1 MCVGDPLPCG
11 HCGKWNCHDPVCV
24 FALAVDQVHRRS
36 LEEFS
41 YRPTVAFEPESL
53 PDPFDKVEEDSVEP
67 KKKQHDAVNS
77 PSHYT
82 SGGIETIDAI
92 EAWGLD
98 RDFCLANAVKYISRA
113 GKKDPSK
120 TLEDLKK
127 ARWYLNRRIA
137 KLEEGK

>member
-1 MCVGDPLPCG
+1 MTGGPIPCR
-11 HCGKWNCHDPVCV
+11 HCGRYFCRDVACV
-24 FALAVDQVHRRS
+24 FADAVDQLHEYS
-36 LEEFS
+36 IEEIMSARPKS
-41 YRPTVAFEPESL
+41 YRPTVPFVGESL
-53 PDPFDKVEEDSVEP
+53 PDPYERVDEQK
-67 KKKQHDAVNS
+67 HDAVNS

-98 RDFCLANAVKYISRA
+98 KDFCLANAVKYISRA
-113 GKKDPSK
+113 GKKDPAK

-127 ARWYLNRRIA
+127 ARWYLDRRIK